1 MGLTWREER
10 GADRESVRGMTSA
23 VFLDRDG
30 VINVDHGYVSTWER
44 FEFLPG
50 VPDALRALQDA
61 GYLLIVVSNQSG
73 IGRGYYCEADVESL
87 NQAVAQH
94 LGSTVGVTL
103 SEFYHCPHHP
113 TEAEGEFRR
122 QCDCRKPAP
131 GMIRQAVLEHG
142 VDLKTSLLVGDKDS
156 DIEAGRAA
164 GVARLFK
171 VVDSPQTATP
181 AGDVQLVIGL
191 SEVPR
196 YL

>member
-1 MGLTWREER
+1 MTWREEKR
-10 GADRESVRGMTSA
+10 SADREPVRGMTSA

-50 VPDALRALQDA
+50 VPNALRALQDA

-131 GMIRQAVLEHG
+131 GMIRQAVLDHG
-142 VDLKTSLLVGDKDS
+142 IDLKTSLLVGDKDS

-191 SEVPR
+191 SEVPG

>member
-1 MGLTWREER
+1 
-10 GADRESVRGMTSA
+10 MTSA

-73 IGRGYYCEADVESL
+73 IGRGYYCEADVEFL

-131 GMIRQAVLEHG
+131 GMIRQAVLDHG
-142 VDLKTSLLVGDKDS
+142 IDLKTSLLVGDKDS

-191 SEVPR
+191 SEVPG

>member
-1 MGLTWREER
+1 MTWREER
-10 GADRESVRGMTSA
+10 SADRESVRGMTSA

-73 IGRGYYCEADVESL
+73 IGRGYYCEADVKSL
-87 NQAVAQH
+87 NQAIAQH
-94 LGSTVGVTL
+94 LASTFGVTL
-103 SEFYHCPHHP
+103 LEFYHCPHHP

-131 GMIRQAVLEHG
+131 GMIRQAVLDHG
-142 VDLKTSLLVGDKDS
+142 IDLKTSLLVGDKDS

-171 VVDSPQTATP
+171 VADSPQTAAP

-191 SEVPR
+191 SEVPG

>member
-1 MGLTWREER
+1 MTWREER
-10 GADRESVRGMTSA
+10 SADRESVRGMTSA

-50 VPDALRALQDA
+50 VPNALRALQDA

-131 GMIRQAVLEHG
+131 GMIRQAVLDHG
-142 VDLKTSLLVGDKDS
+142 IDLKTSLLVGDKDS

-191 SEVPR
+191 SEVPG

>member
-1 MGLTWREER
+1 MTWREER
-10 GADRESVRGMTSA
+10 SADRESVRGMTSA

-73 IGRGYYCEADVESL
+73 IGRGYYGEADVESL

-131 GMIRQAVLEHG
+131 GMIRQAVLDHG
-142 VDLKTSLLVGDKDS
+142 IDLKTSLLVGDKDS

-171 VVDSPQTATP
+171 VVDSPQTAAST
-181 AGDVQLVIGL
+181 GDVQLVTGL
-191 SEVPR
+191 SEVPGH
-196 YL
+196 L

>member
-1 MGLTWREER
+1 MTWREER
-10 GADRESVRGMTSA
+10 SADRESVRGMTSA

-50 VPDALRALQDA
+50 VPDALRVLQDA

-131 GMIRQAVLEHG
+131 GMIRQAVLDHG
-142 VDLKTSLLVGDKDS
+142 IDLKTSLLVGDKDS

-191 SEVPR
+191 SEVPG

>member
-1 MGLTWREER
+1 MTWREER
-10 GADRESVRGMTSA
+10 SADRESVREMTSA

-87 NQAVAQH
+87 NQAIAQH

-131 GMIRQAVLEHG
+131 GMIRQAVLDHG
-142 VDLKTSLLVGDKDS
+142 IDLKTSLLVGDKDS

-191 SEVPR
+191 SEVPG

>member
-1 MGLTWREER
+1 
-10 GADRESVRGMTSA
+10 MTSA

-30 VINVDHGYVSTWER
+30 VINVDHGYVSTWEQ

-50 VPDALRALQDA
+50 VPEALRKLQDA

-73 IGRGYYCEADVESL
+73 IGRGYYGEADVESL
-87 NQAVAQH
+87 NQAIAQH
-94 LGSTVGVTL
+94 LASTFGVTL
-103 SEFYHCPHHP
+103 SGFYHCPHHP

-131 GMIRQAVLEHG
+131 GMIRQAVLDHG
-142 VDLKTSLLVGDKDS
+142 INVKTSVLVGDKDS
-156 DIEAGRAA
+156 DMAAGRTA

-171 VVDSPQTATP
+171 VASSSQSVTP
-181 AGDVQLVIGL
+181 AADVQLVAGL
-191 SEVPR
+191 SEVPA

>member
-1 MGLTWREER
+1 MTWRDER
-10 GADRESVRGMTSA
+10 SADRESVRGMTSA

-73 IGRGYYCEADVESL
+73 IGRGYYCEADMESL
-87 NQAVAQH
+87 NQAIAQH

-113 TEAEGEFRR
+113 TEAAGEFRR

-131 GMIRQAVLEHG
+131 GMIRQAVLDHG
-142 VDLKTSLLVGDKDS
+142 IDLKTSLLVGDKDS

-164 GVARLFK
+164 GVTRLFK

-181 AGDVQLVIGL
+181 ADDVQLVIGL
-191 SEVPR
+191 SEVPG

>member
-1 MGLTWREER
+1 MTWRDER
-10 GADRESVRGMTSA
+10 SADQESVRGMTSA

-131 GMIRQAVLEHG
+131 GMIRQAVLDHG
-142 VDLKTSLLVGDKDS
+142 IDLKTSLLVGDKDS

-191 SEVPR
+191 SEVPG

>member
-1 MGLTWREER
+1 MTWREER
-10 GADRESVRGMTSA
+10 SADRESVRGMTSA

-87 NQAVAQH
+87 NQAIAQH

-103 SEFYHCPHHP
+103 SGFYHCPHHP

-131 GMIRQAVLEHG
+131 GMIRQAVLDHG
-142 VDLKTSLLVGDKDS
+142 IDLKTSLLVGDKDS

-164 GVARLFK
+164 GVTRLFK
-171 VVDSPQTATP
+171 VVDSPQTATL
-181 AGDVQLVIGL
+181 ADDVQLVIGL
-191 SEVPR
+191 SEVPG

>member
-1 MGLTWREER
+1 
-10 GADRESVRGMTSA
+10 MTSA

-73 IGRGYYCEADVESL
+73 IGRGYYGEADVESL

-131 GMIRQAVLEHG
+131 GMIRQAVLDHG
-142 VDLKTSLLVGDKDS
+142 IDLKTSLLVGDKDS

-191 SEVPR
+191 SEVPG

>member
-1 MGLTWREER
+1 MTWREER
-10 GADRESVRGMTSA
+10 SADRESVRGMTSA

-131 GMIRQAVLEHG
+131 GMIRQAVLDHG
-142 VDLKTSLLVGDKDS
+142 IDLTTSLLVGDKDS

-191 SEVPR
+191 SEVPG

>member
-1 MGLTWREER
+1 MTWREER
-10 GADRESVRGMTSA
+10 SGDRESVLGMTSA
-23 VFLDRDG
+23 AFLDRDG

-61 GYLLIVVSNQSG
+61 GYLLVVVSNQSG
-73 IGRGYYCEADVESL
+73 IGRGYYSDSDVDLL
-87 NQAVAQH
+87 NQAIAEY
-94 LGSTVGVTL
+94 LDSSVGVTL
-103 SEFYHCPHHP
+103 SGFYHCPHHP

-131 GMIRQAVLEHG
+131 GMIRQAVLDYG
-142 VDLKTSLLVGDKDS
+142 IDLKTSLLVGDKDS

-171 VVDSPQTATP
+171 VEGSAQSATP
-181 AGDVQLVIGL
+181 TSDVQLVAGL
-191 SEVPR
+191 SEVPAH
-196 YL
+196 L

>member
-1 MGLTWREER
+1 MTWREER
-10 GADRESVRGMTSA
+10 SADRESVRGMTSA

-73 IGRGYYCEADVESL
+73 IGRGYYGEADVESL

-131 GMIRQAVLEHG
+131 GMIRQAVLDHG
-142 VDLKTSLLVGDKDS
+142 IDLKTSLLVGDKDS

-171 VVDSPQTATP
+171 VVDSPQTAAST
-181 AGDVQLVIGL
+181 GDVQLVTGL
-191 SEVPR
+191 SEVPG

>member
-1 MGLTWREER
+1 MTWREER
-10 GADRESVRGMTSA
+10 SADRESVRGMTSA

-87 NQAVAQH
+87 NQAIAQH

-103 SEFYHCPHHP
+103 SAFYHCPHHP

-131 GMIRQAVLEHG
+131 GMIRQAVLDHG
-142 VDLKTSLLVGDKDS
+142 IDLKTSLLVGDKDS

-164 GVARLFK
+164 GVTRLFK

-191 SEVPR
+191 SEVPG

>member
-1 MGLTWREER
+1 MTWREER
-10 GADRESVRGMTSA
+10 SADRESARGMTSA

-50 VPDALRALQDA
+50 VPDALRVLQDA

-131 GMIRQAVLEHG
+131 GMIRQAVLDHG
-142 VDLKTSLLVGDKDS
+142 IDLKTSLLVGDKDS

-191 SEVPR
+191 SEVPG

>member
-1 MGLTWREER
+1 MTWREER
-10 GADRESVRGMTSA
+10 SADRESVRGMTSA

-131 GMIRQAVLEHG
+131 GMIRQAVLDHG
-142 VDLKTSLLVGDKDS
+142 IDLKTSLLVGDKDS

-191 SEVPR
+191 SEVPG

>member
-1 MGLTWREER
+1 MTWREER
-10 GADRESVRGMTSA
+10 SADRESVRGMTSA

-50 VPDALRALQDA
+50 VPDALRALEDA

-87 NQAVAQH
+87 NQAIAQH

-113 TEAEGEFRR
+113 TEAAGEFRR

-131 GMIRQAVLEHG
+131 GMIRQAVLAHG

-164 GVARLFK
+164 GVARLF
-171 VVDSPQTATP
+171 
-181 AGDVQLVIGL
+181 LVRDGL
-191 SEVPR
+191 PSTDQETFQVLGALSDLR
-196 YL
+196 DLL

>member
-1 MGLTWREER
+1 MTWREDTN
-10 GADRESVRGMTSA
+10 ANWESVRGMTSA

-131 GMIRQAVLEHG
+131 GMIRQAVLDHG
-142 VDLKTSLLVGDKDS
+142 IDLKTSLLVGDKDS

-171 VVDSPQTATP
+171 VVDSPQTAAST
-181 AGDVQLVIGL
+181 GDVQLVTGL
-191 SEVPR
+191 SEVPE

>member
-1 MGLTWREER
+1 MTWREER
-10 GADRESVRGMTSA
+10 SADRESVRGMTSA

-131 GMIRQAVLEHG
+131 GMIRQAVLDHG

-191 SEVPR
+191 SEVPG

>member
-1 MGLTWREER
+1 MTWREER
-10 GADRESVRGMTSA
+10 SADRESVRGMTSA

-50 VPDALRALQDA
+50 VPDALRTLQDA

-113 TEAEGEFRR
+113 TEAEGQFRR

-131 GMIRQAVLEHG
+131 GMIRQAVLDHG
-142 VDLKTSLLVGDKDS
+142 IDLKTSLLVGDKDS

-181 AGDVQLVIGL
+181 AGDVQLVTGL
-191 SEVPR
+191 NEVPG

>member
-1 MGLTWREER
+1 MTWREER
-10 GADRESVRGMTSA
+10 SADRESVRGMTSA

-61 GYLLIVVSNQSG
+61 GYLLVVVSNQSG

-87 NQAVAQH
+87 NQAIARH

-171 VVDSPQTATP
+171 VADSPQTATP

-191 SEVPR
+191 SEVPG

>member
-1 MGLTWREER
+1 
-10 GADRESVRGMTSA
+10 MTSA

-30 VINVDHGYVSTWER
+30 VINVDHGYVSTWEQ

-61 GYLLIVVSNQSG
+61 GYLLVVVSNQSG
-73 IGRGYYCEADVESL
+73 IGRGYYSETDVESL
-87 NQAVAQH
+87 NQAIAQH
-94 LGSTVGVTL
+94 LDSAVGVTL
-103 SEFYHCPHHP
+103 SGFYHCPHHP

-131 GMIRQAVLEHG
+131 GMIRQAVLDHG
-142 VDLKTSLLVGDKDS
+142 IDVKTSLLVGDKDS

-164 GVARLFK
+164 GIARLFK
-171 VVDSPQTATP
+171 VAPSAQLATP
-181 AGDVQLVIGL
+181 AGDVQLVAGL
-191 SEVPR
+191 SEVPG